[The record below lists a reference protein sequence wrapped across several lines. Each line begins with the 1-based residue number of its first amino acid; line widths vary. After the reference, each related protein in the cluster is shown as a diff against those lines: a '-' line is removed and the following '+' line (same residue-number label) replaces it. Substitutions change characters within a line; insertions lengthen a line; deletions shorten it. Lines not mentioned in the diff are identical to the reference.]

1 MKINKSYNMNWK
13 KNILATLIT
22 VSIAL
27 FFYGLNYFVNN
38 ASEAQMLFVA
48 NIIGWIAVVVFVVFV
63 WVIIR
68 SFLD

>member
-1 MKINKSYNMNWK
+1 MKINKLYNMNWK
-13 KNILATLIT
+13 KNILATLVT
-22 VSIAL
+22 ASIAL
-27 FFYGLNYFVNN
+27 FFYGLIYFTNN
-38 ASEAQMLFVA
+38 ATEEQMLFVA